1 MHPAASSSCGSL
13 NSASTKKETCQ
24 LYDFGVHDPCR
35 SRSRAH
41 GSARAGRPLTG
52 GPRTLRSGERRPQFP
67 SSRGS
72 FERAERWLVP
82 PPAAQPGP
90 LAPRPPTYCRGGGR
104 GFSVVS
110 SGPRPALT
118 LRWAEPSSPCFGCGR
133 PGPRPDVT
141 GAAPPSP
148 APSLTSRWAERHP
161 RAWQCCSVR
170 RSARSDRRG
179 HAETEP
185 EPKPEPEPEPDLRR
199 GAAPPTEATG
209 AGRALRPGDAPPPR
223 PWAPSPPGGGRCGAR
238 PCPRWRPKCD
248 DIPIRTWFPKEN
260 LFSFQTAT
268 TTMQAV
274 FRGYAER
281 KRRKRENDSAS
292 VIQRNF
298 RKHLRMVGSRRV
310 KAQTFAERRE
320 RSFSRSWSDPTPMK
334 ADTSHDSRDSS
345 DLQSSHGTLG
355 EAFEDLDWE
364 TERGLEAV
372 ACDTEGFVPPKV
384 MLISSK
390 VPKAEYIPTIL
401 RRDDPSIIPILY
413 DHEHA
418 TFEDILEEIEK
429 KLNVY
434 HKGAKIW
441 KMLIFCQG
449 GPGHL
454 YLLKNKV
461 ATFAKVEKEED
472 MIHFWK
478 RLSHLMSKVNPE
490 PNVIHVMG
498 CYVLGNPNGEKLFQ
512 NLRTLMTPYRVT
524 FESPLELSAQGA
536 SPTPMGLTWKER
548 AFTALLGAAAVS
560 GLTTLI
566 LFLVEATNV
575 LLPADT
581 KFGIV
586 FDAGSSHTSLFVYQ
600 WLANKE
606 NDTGVVSQALA
617 CRAKGPGISSYASD
631 PAQAGESLQGCLEE
645 ALALI
650 PKAKR
655 QQTPMFLG
663 ATGGMRLLSQ
673 KNSSQAE
680 DVFAAVSQALSR
692 SPVAFWGAELLAGQ
706 DEGALGWVTINYV
719 LGLLVQYSFSGEW
732 IQPLEGTLV
741 GALDMGGAST
751 QITFVPGGPILD
763 TTAQATFRLY
773 GTEHSVYTHSYL
785 CFGRDQMLNRLLAGL
800 VQVGCSAGGGRGTLP
815 GGCSEVPPPS
825 PQSSPS
831 LLVRH
836 PCYHSGYRGTLA
848 LAPLYGSPCV
858 QAAAPRDLGQ
868 NLTVEGTGN
877 PGACV
882 AAIRGLFNFSS
893 CDGRGDCAFDSV
905 YQPPVRGQFYA
916 AAGHGQCHHLGV
928 LPEALEAGGGELAR
942 AGRPAARLLCL
953 GPVHPHTPARGLRV
967 QPGDLGRHRVPRA
980 GRWHRHRLD
989 AGLHAE
995 PDQPDPSRGARPVAG
1010 TELWRLGGRSRLFGA
1025 DPHGHSRG
1033 HCGAA
1038 LAPGLG
1044 WLPPGAGRQRPE
1056 LAGAFLSPDPQGSP
1070 CGLWPRGHMAP
1081 FCHWGHSGH
1090 RGCTVAPTMAFRC
1103 RRPSRFPML
1112 HEGWAIATPA
1122 ALRAV

>member
-1 MHPAASSSCGSL
+1 MGAVASRRRALRSEAMSSVAA
-13 NSASTKKETCQ
+13 K
-24 LYDFGVHDPCR
+24 V
-35 SRSRAH
+35 RA
-41 GSARAGRPLTG
+41 ARAFGEYLSQSHPENRNGADHLLADAYSGHDGSPEMQPAPQNKRRLSLISNGRYEDSLPEEAVSG
-52 GPRTLRSGERRPQFP
+52 KPAGEGPQPRVYTISGE
-67 SSRGS
+67 
-72 FERAERWLVP
+72 
-82 PPAAQPGP
+82 PALLPGP
-90 LAPRPPTYCRGGGR
+90 EAEAIELAVVKGR
-104 GFSVVS
+104 QQ
-110 SGPRPALT
+110 R
-118 LRWAEPSSPCFGCGR
+118 
-133 PGPRPDVT
+133 
-141 GAAPPSP
+141 
-148 APSLTSRWAERHP
+148 ERHP
-161 RAWQCCSVR
+161 RHHSQ
-170 RSARSDRRG
+170 
-179 HAETEP
+179 P
-185 EPKPEPEPEPDLRR
+185 LRTSPGGSR
-199 GAAPPTEATG
+199 EDVSRPCQSW
-209 AGRALRPGDAPPPR
+209 AGSRQGSRECPGCAQL
-223 PWAPSPPGGGRCGAR
+223 APSPSPQAFGLDQPPLPEAASRR
-238 PCPRWRPKCD
+238 KKLERMYSVDRVSD

-345 DLQSSHGTLG
+345 DLQSSHCTLG

-548 AFTALLGAAAVS
+548 AFTALLGAAVVS

-650 PKAKR
+650 PKAKH

-680 DVFAAVSQALSR
+680 DVFTAVSQALSR

-719 LGLLVQYSFSGEW
+719 LGLLV
-732 IQPLEGTLV
+732 
-741 GALDMGGAST
+741 
-751 QITFVPGGPILD
+751 
-763 TTAQATFRLY
+763 
-773 GTEHSVYTHSYL
+773 
-785 CFGRDQMLNRLLAGL
+785 
-800 VQVGCSAGGGRGTLP
+800 
-815 GGCSEVPPPS
+815 
-825 PQSSPS
+825 QSSPS

-905 YQPPVRGQFYA
+905 YQPPVRGQFYVEA
-916 AAGHGQCHHLGV
+916 SSPGQDGQLRDYCASGLYI
-928 LPEALEAGGGELAR
+928 LTLLLEGYGFSQETWGGIEFREQAGGTDIGWTLGYMLNLTSLIPAEAPAQWR
-942 AGRPAARLLCL
+942 AQSYG
-953 GPVHPHTPARGLRV
+953 V
-967 QPGDLGRHRVPRA
+967 
-980 GRWHRHRLD
+980 W
-989 AGLHAE
+989 
-995 PDQPDPSRGARPVAG
+995 VAG
-1010 TELWRLGGRSRLFGA
+1010 VVFLVLTLTAILGATVVQLW
-1025 DPHGHSRG
+1025 
-1033 HCGAA
+1033 
-1038 LAPGLG
+1038 
-1044 WLPPGAGRQRPE
+1044 
-1056 LAGAFLSPDPQGSP
+1056 
-1070 CGLWPRGHMAP
+1070 
-1081 FCHWGHSGH
+1081 
-1090 RGCTVAPTMAFRC
+1090 
-1103 RRPSRFPML
+1103 
-1112 HEGWAIATPA
+1112 
-1122 ALRAV
+1122 LRD